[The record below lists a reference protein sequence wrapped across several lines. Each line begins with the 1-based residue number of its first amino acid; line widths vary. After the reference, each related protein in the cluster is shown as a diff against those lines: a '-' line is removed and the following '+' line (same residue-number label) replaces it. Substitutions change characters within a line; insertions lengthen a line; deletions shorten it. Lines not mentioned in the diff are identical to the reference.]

1 MIATDDGGRT
11 LDEGVADV
19 EGGCQD
25 RLMSTWTS
33 EELDR
38 IGRSEELR
46 ISSRRRD
53 GSFSKPIII
62 WVVRVGD
69 DLYVR
74 SAYGPDN
81 PWFVNARRRRRGRIT
96 VGGIERDVDFVDA
109 SDTSADVID
118 AAYHAKYDPISSP
131 RIVATVVGEKVHPL
145 TLRLVPRDA

>member
-1 MIATDDGGRT
+1 
-11 LDEGVADV
+11 
-19 EGGCQD
+19 
-25 RLMSTWTS
+25 MSTWTGD
-33 EELDR
+33 ELDR
-38 IGRSEELR
+38 IGGAEELR

-53 GSFSKPIII
+53 GSFSRGIII

-81 PWFVNARRRRRGRIT
+81 PWYVNARRRRTGRIAAAG
-96 VGGIERDVDFVDA
+96 VEREVDFADA
-109 SDTSADVID
+109 SDAEPEAID
-118 AAYHAKYDPISSP
+118 AAYHTKYDPISSP

>member
-1 MIATDDGGRT
+1 MGAWTD
-11 LDEGVADV
+11 
-19 EGGCQD
+19 
-25 RLMSTWTS
+25 

-38 IGRSEELR
+38 IGGAEELR

-81 PWFVNARRRRRGRIT
+81 PWYVNARRRGRGRI
-96 VGGIERDVDFVDA
+96 VSAGIEREVDITDA
-109 SDTSADVID
+109 SDADATAID